1 MLVKSV
7 LPVDGLS
14 YSVQKSLDP
23 YYGNLAA
30 TASLSLLCIFI
41 FLLYVWFFVLLYP
54 IHSSHCTTTD
64 CTRFAMEVS
73 SAFLKYSGCVGT
85 SHERII
91 FVTNFHPQSV
101 LGLYGLLLVS

>member
-7 LPVDGLS
+7 SPVDGLS

-41 FLLYVWFFVLLYP
+41 FLLYVWFFMLLYYP
-54 IHSSHCTTTD
+54 IHSSLLQIAPDLLWKFLLHC
-64 CTRFAMEVS
+64 
-73 SAFLKYSGCVGT
+73 
-85 SHERII
+85 
-91 FVTNFHPQSV
+91 
-101 LGLYGLLLVS
+101 